1 MLPSE
6 RRKFVGAHRTCV
18 LGYARKDDGPA
29 ESVFCYFPTDR
40 SDLLVDTMGAQA
52 MAKAVERLSRVSILE
67 LDEKWPMGNLHV
79 YCNAVVDHDLGVV
92 IDVMMA
98 VTDRMSG

>member
-1 MLPSE
+1 
-6 RRKFVGAHRTCV
+6 
-18 LGYARKDDGPA
+18 
-29 ESVFCYFPTDR
+29 
-40 SDLLVDTMGAQA
+40 